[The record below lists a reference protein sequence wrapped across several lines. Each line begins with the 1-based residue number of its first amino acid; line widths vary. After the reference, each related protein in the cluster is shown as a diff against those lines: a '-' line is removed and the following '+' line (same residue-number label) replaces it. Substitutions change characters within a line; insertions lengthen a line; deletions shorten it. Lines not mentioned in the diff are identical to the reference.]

1 VLALV
6 LAAVP
11 FLGASGCE
19 NPNGG
24 GVTDRGTISGRVYD
38 AQTRQPIASA
48 TVQVGEQVVR
58 ISPAEKGGFVVKN
71 VPTGTQTVTIAS
83 PGYQTYTQP
92 GVVVRKDEN
101 TDIGELQLSSATGM
115 PG

>member
-1 VLALV
+1 VLALLV
-6 LAAVP
+6 GAVP
-11 FLGASGCE
+11 FMGASGCD
-19 NPNGG
+19 NPNGQ

-38 AQTRQPIASA
+38 AQTQQPIGSA

-71 VPTGTQTVTIAS
+71 VPAGTQIVVIAS

-101 TDIGELQLSSATGM
+101 TDIGLLQLSSATGM
-115 PG
+115 P